1 MAEEAVEAISSF
13 QRDDMSPR
21 ARRARQL
28 ADAVPQPRRQQAGKA
43 TGADKG
49 SFRQFLAAR
58 QPARQ
63 TPAAPQVPTEQRL
76 VKEDKPRKTQA
87 GFYRAPAPIERLR
100 DRGSLDHMPHINEAM
115 YQAANKLGAHFYEAG
130 LGGIAAQD
138 LSRDVRGSGD
148 GGACGF
154 PKTERAM
161 HHRQKFREACNIMGW
176 FETHPYKGAGRLVV
190 DVVCF
195 EMSLTD
201 ASKVHLTP
209 GGSNE
214 ARLGAGME
222 RLRTGLFGEAQ
233 ILNLF
238 QDCRLLD
245 RDRLLAPREQRH
257 LRTVHLERAG
267 HGSGG
272 LRVRDPGAQAAAEPA
287 HQDARRSPA

>member
-28 ADAVPQPRRQQAGKA
+28 AEAVPQPRRQQAGKA
-43 TGADKG
+43 ATGQKG
-49 SFRQFLAAR
+49 SFRQFLNAR
-58 QPARQ
+58 QPVRQ
-63 TPAAPQVPTEQRL
+63 QPATPQVPTEQRL
-76 VKEDKPRKTQA
+76 AKDDKPRKTPA

-115 YQAANKLGAHFYEAG
+115 YQAANKLVVHFYEAG

-161 HHRQKFREACNIMGW
+161 HNRQKFREACKLMGW
-176 FETHPYKGAGRLVV
+176 YETHPYKGAGRLVV

-201 ASKVHLTP
+201 AAKVHLSP

-222 RLRTGLFGEAQ
+222 RLRTGLFTLASHWR
-233 ILNLF
+233 LF
-238 QDCRLLD
+238 
-245 RDRLLAPREQRH
+245 
-257 LRTVHLERAG
+257 
-267 HGSGG
+267 
-272 LRVRDPGAQAAAEPA
+272 
-287 HQDARRSPA
+287 